1 MAASRCA
8 ARRAESNLAIRA
20 YNSYMRRDRS
30 LIPLSH
36 QHQHGLALCV
46 LIDRGLKKDPSRENV
61 AKLSKMAADMA
72 EIELLSHFQVEEEI
86 LFPAVRPLI
95 ENDTLLDELIAQHR
109 EMERMI
115 EALATQRGKTRKE
128 TLIAFGELLNQH
140 IRSEERR
147 LFQEIQARVGKFRL
161 AQLGREI
168 EDRVH
173 KLCPTTRFLPWE
185 SP

>member
-1 MAASRCA
+1 
-8 ARRAESNLAIRA
+8 
-20 YNSYMRRDRS
+20 MRRDRS

-46 LIDRGLKKDPSRENV
+46 LIDRGLKRDASRENV
-61 AKLSKMAADMA
+61 DKLSKMAADMA
-72 EIELLSHFQVEEEI
+72 QIELLSHFQVEEQV

-95 ENDTLLDELIAQHR
+95 GNNALIDELISQHR

-115 EALATQRGKTRKE
+115 EQLANQSGAARKR
-128 TLIAFGELLNQH
+128 TLLKFGGLLNRH
-140 IRSEERR
+140 IRSEERQ
-147 LFQEIQARVGKFRL
+147 LFQQIQATVGEFRL

-173 KLCPTTRFLPWE
+173 KLCPSTQYLPWE
-185 SP
+185 SR

>member
-1 MAASRCA
+1 
-8 ARRAESNLAIRA
+8 
-20 YNSYMRRDRS
+20 MRRDRS

-61 AKLSKMAADMA
+61 DKLSKMAADMA
-72 EIELLSHFQVEEEI
+72 RIELLSHFQVEEQV

-95 ENDTLLDELIAQHR
+95 ENTALIDELISQHR
-109 EMERMI
+109 EMEQMI
-115 EALATQRGKTRKE
+115 EQLANQSGAARKR
-128 TLIAFGELLNQH
+128 TLLRFGDLLNRH

-147 LFQEIQARVGKFRL
+147 LFQQIQATVGEFRL

-173 KLCPTTRFLPWE
+173 KLCPSTQYLPWE
-185 SP
+185 SR

>member
-1 MAASRCA
+1 
-8 ARRAESNLAIRA
+8 
-20 YNSYMRRDRS
+20 MRRDRS

-61 AKLSKMAADMA
+61 DRLSQMAAEMA
-72 EIELLSHFQVEEEI
+72 RIELLSHFQVEEEV

-95 ENDTLLDELIAQHR
+95 EDGELIGELIAQHR

-115 EALATQRGKTRKE
+115 EDLARQRGEPRKRK
-128 TLIAFGELLNQH
+128 LIAFGGLLNEH
-140 IRSEERR
+140 IRTEERR
-147 LFQEIQARVGKFRL
+147 LFQEIQAKAGEFRL

-173 KLCPTTRFLPWE
+173 KLCPSTRYLPWE
-185 SP
+185 IR